1 MARGGSLVSI
11 QNVHRGVDL
20 LTAIRN
26 RYADSSADENVFV
39 INSKAVE
46 LFGMQSTSQKQSNV
60 FELRHIVLESCS
72 VAGPP
77 PETCPLF
84 RRCVSL
90 NLFNNL
96 LQRWEDVRKILVYFP
111 RLRELVLRKN
121 RMDAAGVGEAWSDVK
136 CLTDL
141 ILSDCGLTSESI
153 SNVLRYLPG
162 LRTLYAVGNRFSH
175 FFVPEVADS
184 LLNLD
189 IRDNPIR
196 CLSNITGNLS
206 KLEKLSVV
214 NCDIE
219 RIVIE
224 TGRFPSLTTLNI
236 KDNVI
241 SDWDSINKLQ
251 LLPKLTVLY
260 INCENLQCIQGIST
274 HEVIIAKLPR
284 LVDLNR
290 FIISAIERHSA
301 EVRFLDK
308 YFQDKE

>member
-1 MARGGSLVSI
+1 MSPCNLEDSLAVRSLVIAGDSARGGSLVSI

-121 RMDAAGVGEAWSDVK
+121 RMDTAGVGEAWSDVK

-153 SNVLRYLPG
+153 LSE
-162 LRTLYAVGNRFSH
+162 VGTSEQYVRFGG
-175 FFVPEVADS
+175 VA
-184 LLNLD
+184 
-189 IRDNPIR
+189 
-196 CLSNITGNLS
+196 
-206 KLEKLSVV
+206 
-214 NCDIE
+214 
-219 RIVIE
+219 
-224 TGRFPSLTTLNI
+224 
-236 KDNVI
+236 
-241 SDWDSINKLQ
+241 
-251 LLPKLTVLY
+251 
-260 INCENLQCIQGIST
+260 
-274 HEVIIAKLPR
+274 
-284 LVDLNR
+284 R
-290 FIISAIERHSA
+290 FISGPRPTPSITCYHH
-301 EVRFLDK
+301 K
-308 YFQDKE
+308 

>member
-1 MARGGSLVSI
+1 MVSHCTARGGSHVSI

-84 RRCVSL
+84 RKCVSL

-121 RMDAAGVGEAWSDVK
+121 RMGAAGVGEAWTDVK

-153 SNVLRYLPG
+153 SNVLCYLPG
-162 LRTLYAVGNRFSH
+162 LRTL
-175 FFVPEVADS
+175 
-184 LLNLD
+184 
-189 IRDNPIR
+189 
-196 CLSNITGNLS
+196 
-206 KLEKLSVV
+206 LEKLSVV

-219 RIVIE
+219 RIVIG
-224 TGRFPSLTTLNI
+224 TCRFPSLTTLNI

-301 EVRFLDK
+301 EVHFLDK